1 MNPQTSQRG
10 YILVTALI
18 FMTILMLMGS
28 MIITGSVSGL
38 GTTYTSTVRFSNFR
52 ADTEFS
58 SVGQTY
64 YADYTLD
71 STGSQNQ
78 FVRKVTTTGTLSIQ
92 MGRKYLNQF
101 LLLADDGGSQEFNYF
116 TTGMN
121 YNGPVHVNKN
131 WMFTGRPEFSMGATT
146 SASTV
151 RMTDCS
157 GRSRDVSQQSLAPC
171 TTPDWGNRSLQYSQ
185 PTITLPTTSVSQQ
198 AAALGLT
205 AVSREKDICDALG
218 VKNNDCKD
226 EAPKGVY
233 LPEKGGIYV
242 NGNADEVVM
251 STTTD
256 EQIYRIKQGSTIT
269 TITVNYKT
277 NKTTVAK
284 NGASVVTRDGIPN
297 GQLYVEGQITSL
309 KGPPRTGNLPST
321 LPKDS
326 VPAVVVPAIHR
337 LAQLNIAAKTD
348 IVVTGDLTYS
358 EDPRSVPDAKNV
370 LGLVAGT
377 GSVTIGNDSRG
388 APSDIYI
395 HAAILAGAPG
405 KGFSVA
411 DFKKTPPQGSIHLLG
426 SLAVSKEP
434 PRGLFKFVNGLPVMV
449 GGYNDDFGFD
459 QRFLNGG
466 TVPPNF
472 PATTRFEAK
481 TALPTQKDWTE
492 N

>member
-38 GTTYTSTVRFSNFR
+38 QQAGGFSGLVRTRAAAEAGQASAAYDLRESIITDLNTILKPYADGFALSKADAKTTPIVPEWQYSTVLNSMNSLPMLKKSGSLDGTTYTSTVRFSNFR

-284 NGASVVTRDGIPN
+284 NGASV
-297 GQLYVEGQITSL
+297 
-309 KGPPRTGNLPST
+309 
-321 LPKDS
+321 
-326 VPAVVVPAIHR
+326 
-337 LAQLNIAAKTD
+337 
-348 IVVTGDLTYS
+348 
-358 EDPRSVPDAKNV
+358 
-370 LGLVAGT
+370 GT